1 MHKLDR
7 INNVYHLSTN
17 YSHDEPTTNSV
28 TVLSNRLINTFI
40 HICIVKDILISY
52 LIIIM

>member
-17 YSHDEPTTNSV
+17 YTHDELTTNSV
-28 TVLSNRLINTFI
+28 IVLSNRLINTFV
-40 HICIVKDILISY
+40 HIYIVKDIK
-52 LIIIM
+52 